1 MYSNPTPAELAQL
14 AALAK
19 VGQPDEPAP
28 SCLYLFFDPACRGSR
43 SLAMVPPDATTQTM
57 SQSMS
62 NIIPP
67 ELDYLQRLFKERRA
81 LEDRILKQIEHLL
94 AHMPP
99 HNASAISPS

>member
-1 MYSNPTPAELAQL
+1 
-14 AALAK
+14 
-19 VGQPDEPAP
+19 
-28 SCLYLFFDPACRGSR
+28 
-43 SLAMVPPDATTQTM
+43 
-57 SQSMS
+57 MS

-99 HNASAISPS
+99 HNASAINAP